1 MATTFE
7 GSNPMA
13 PKPKLLAPHLV
24 LINRVGCELEVPDPL
39 PEHCLYA
46 FQLQEATVDCAEGK
60 PAIGTLSS
68 TPSSGDGDDAAT
80 APLTAG
86 LVMAWG
92 DAAAMETWRFA
103 ATAAADQEAAR
114 EFDVVGP
121 VSEKTLQT
129 SMEAAGSG
137 GGEDD
142 GSEAV
147 AGPGLADAKA
157 VLVINGTLDGSV
169 TPAEFAAS
177 LGGAAA
183 IERHGVA
190 FGRVP
195 GCICK
200 QFLTSRWGGK
210 DRVGGCYLFA
220 STDAA
225 RSYLE
230 GEVRASAAL
239 TTKISTFSLLLLTP
253 LLVSHSL
260 LYLLLQQVWASAAA
274 ESPWKDVRIEVFEVV
289 TSFWEEWCTVM

>member
-1 MATTFE
+1 MTPTFE

-24 LINRVGCELEVPDPL
+24 VINRVGCELEVPDPL

-60 PAIGTLSS
+60 PAIGSLSS
-68 TPSSGDGDDAAT
+68 SAG

-129 SMEAAGSG
+129 SMEAAGS
-137 GGEDD
+137 
-142 GSEAV
+142 EA

-169 TPAEFAAS
+169 TAAEFVAR
-177 LGGAAA
+177 LGDAAA
-183 IERHGVA
+183 VEKHGVA
-190 FGRVP
+190 FGSVP

-200 QFLTSRWGGK
+200 QFLTSRWADK
-210 DRVGGCYLFA
+210 DRVGGCYLFD
-220 STDAA
+220 STDAVRA
-225 RSYLE
+225 YLE
-230 GEVRASAAL
+230 GE
-239 TTKISTFSLLLLTP
+239 
-253 LLVSHSL
+253 
-260 LYLLLQQVWASAAA
+260 VWASAAA